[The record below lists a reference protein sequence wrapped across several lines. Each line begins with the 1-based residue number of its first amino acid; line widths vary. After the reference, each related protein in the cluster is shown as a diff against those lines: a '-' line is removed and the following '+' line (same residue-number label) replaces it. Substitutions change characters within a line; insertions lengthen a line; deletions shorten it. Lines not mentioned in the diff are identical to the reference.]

1 LFEAIEPPPLLAHFD
16 QHLITGGLF
25 NWAGK
30 YQQPNFAK
38 FDVAANDW
46 VWTQQIGMN
55 VTLSYAENK
64 QKYGMA
70 MDLLQAVKV

>member
-1 LFEAIEPPPLLAHFD
+1 MARARIARERVAF
-16 QHLITGGLF
+16 F
-25 NWAGK
+25 NRVYFGK
-30 YQQPNFAK
+30 VIAEVVQPNFAK